1 MKTDNETSKVFL
13 FDQSEEKEKGEKE
26 QAESRLNIEV
36 NKTGVPE
43 PKSHGNS
50 IPMTPPSDRQHFQT
64 SSPLIELK
72 FCMDMGT

>member
-36 NKTGVPE
+36 NKT
-43 PKSHGNS
+43 
-50 IPMTPPSDRQHFQT
+50 
-64 SSPLIELK
+64 
-72 FCMDMGT
+72 